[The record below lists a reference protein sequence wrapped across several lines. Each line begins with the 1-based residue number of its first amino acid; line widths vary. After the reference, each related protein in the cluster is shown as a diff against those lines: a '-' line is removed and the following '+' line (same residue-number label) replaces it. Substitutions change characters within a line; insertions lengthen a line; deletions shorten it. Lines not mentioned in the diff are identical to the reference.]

1 VTDCTSHEEMVQR
14 ALEAWLS
21 RWRHLWAPQCR
32 GGEGC
37 CGQGKS
43 GEVRGTRKAYFWAPS
58 TGLAACLRTP
68 SAPLAVEFIF
78 SCARPPAAL
87 EGAELRG
94 PFALEPLTDGAAAA
108 LDMGVSS

>member
-1 VTDCTSHEEMVQR
+1 
-14 ALEAWLS
+14 
-21 RWRHLWAPQCR
+21 
-32 GGEGC
+32 
-37 CGQGKS
+37 
-43 GEVRGTRKAYFWAPS
+43 
-58 TGLAACLRTP
+58 LRTP